1 MKRLSKDD
9 LVHYEKGAN
18 IVARGSGSA
27 TPFMSAILDGDQA
40 EIPYLMDPD
49 KIRGHM
55 ASVVKIGATG
65 TQQDWGGYCQQAL
78 NMLLEN
84 NGVSLSD
91 LDGLPPIEI
100 NRSQMDRALYVC
112 SMLDKPMIDG
122 DYVGYTAIPSIPL
135 TYSVEQGISLKSAY
149 IVLENTA
156 EGLQEKER
164 GIKGDAY
171 GFDAAREL
179 ELTYRRLSKS
189 AGVAAAL
196 FLTKQ
201 PRMLFPHSVTK
212 TIQLGKSIGNRNPI
226 DDILA
231 FTNGAFIGSG
241 ILAAVHDHSSNDK
254 DFNVKT
260 IRIGNFEL
268 GIVNE
273 FLFVDCGGQRIV
285 RAPQI
290 IAVVDRHGRGIRTI
304 QLPDLIGHELFI
316 LSIPPSCPVSAQ
328 CVAEWDRIFQL
339 HASSISDRETLAQ

>member
-1 MKRLSKDD
+1 MKRLTKDD
-9 LVHYEKGAN
+9 LIHYEKGAN

-27 TPFMSAILDGDQA
+27 IPFMSALINSDQT
-40 EIPYLMDPD
+40 ELPYLMDPNE
-49 KIRGHM
+49 IRGHI

-65 TQQDWGGYCQQAL
+65 TQQDWGGYCKQAL
-78 NMLLEN
+78 DMLLEN
-84 NGVSLSD
+84 NGITSLD

-100 NRSQMDRALYVC
+100 NRSQMDRALYAC

-122 DYVGYTAIPSIPL
+122 DFVGYTAIPSIPL
-135 TYSVEQGISLKSAY
+135 TLAVERGISLKSAY

-156 EGLQEKER
+156 EGLREKER
-164 GIKGDAY
+164 GLMGDAY
-171 GFDAAREL
+171 GFESAREL

-196 FLTKQ
+196 FLTDQ
-201 PRMLFPHSVTK
+201 PRMLFPNSVTK
-212 TIQLGKSIGNRNPI
+212 TIQLGKAIGDRSPI

-231 FTNGAFIGSG
+231 FTNGAFVGSG
-241 ILAAVHDHSSNDK
+241 ILTEVQDHSNNDK

-260 IRIGNFEL
+260 IRIGDFEL

-273 FLFVDCGGQRIV
+273 FLFVDCDGKRIV

-290 IAVVDRHGRGIRTI
+290 IAVVDRNGHGIRTI
-304 QLPDLIGHELFI
+304 QLPDLIGEELFI
-316 LSIPPSCPVSAQ
+316 LNIPTSYPVSAQ

-339 HASSISDRETLAQ
+339 HASSISSEEALTG